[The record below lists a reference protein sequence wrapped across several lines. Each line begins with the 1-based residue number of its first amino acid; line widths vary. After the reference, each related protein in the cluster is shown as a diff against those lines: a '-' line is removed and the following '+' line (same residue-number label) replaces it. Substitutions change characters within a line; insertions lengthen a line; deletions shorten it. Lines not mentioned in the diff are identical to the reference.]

1 MPVEVILPMLGE
13 TMDEGT
19 IVKWFAEVGDPVH
32 KGEPL
37 YQVETDKAALDVEAP
52 ASGTLRRII
61 HDRGAK
67 VKVLS
72 MVGLIGA
79 PDEDVRAWGPS
90 LPVQPVIRSL
100 SVEPSSAASPAL
112 SRLGRRRQDE
122 GIRRDAL
129 VLPQSSR
136 PAEGPGTLRETG
148 SSRGRANDAAEP
160 ANQAPEEER
169 VFASPRARKLAAG
182 RGVDISYVTGTGPG
196 GRVVEKDVLAHVTT
210 QPAMTPVARK
220 MATDAGL
227 DVSQLGGVGDRRR
240 ITKADLEVS
249 LAKASPPR
257 IDAGP
262 PAPDEG
268 PTLSTLEPEI
278 QALTGLRGIIAQ
290 RMSASA
296 HTTARVTLTTE
307 VDAVELT
314 RLQTLLRES
323 LETALGF
330 AVSYSDILVVVVSRA
345 LREYPYMNVRL
356 TDGGIRTLP
365 QVNVGVAVDTDRGLL
380 VPVIRDADR
389 KGIAEVARVFREL
402 VARAR
407 AGKSTPDDLTGGTF
421 TVTNLGMFDI
431 DAFTPIINPP
441 ECAILGVGRIQE
453 RPAVHAGQICVRQLM
468 VLSLTFDHRV
478 VDGAPA
484 ARFLQRIKQLIEA
497 PALLLA

>member
-19 IVKWFAEVGDPVH
+19 IVKWFAEVGDPVY

-61 HDRGAK
+61 HDQGAK

-72 MVGLIGA
+72 IVGLIGA
-79 PDEDVRAWGPS
+79 PDEDVNAWGPS
-90 LPVQPVIRSL
+90 LPVQPVVRSL

-112 SRLGRRRQDE
+112 SRRQDE
-122 GIRRDAL
+122 GIRRDAS
-129 VLPQSSR
+129 VLPQSCR

-148 SSRGRANDAAEP
+148 SSRDSANDAAEP
-160 ANQAPEEER
+160 ANQAPEKER

-182 RGVDISYVTGTGPG
+182 RGVDLSYVTGTGPG
-196 GRVVEKDVLAHVTT
+196 GRVVEKDVLAHLTT

-220 MATDAGL
+220 MAADAGL
-227 DVSQLGGVGDRRR
+227 DVSQLGGVADRRR
-240 ITKADLEVS
+240 ITKADVEVS
-249 LAKASPPR
+249 LAKGSPPT
-257 IDAGP
+257 
-262 PAPDEG
+262 PDER
-268 PTLSTLEPEI
+268 PALSILEPEV

-314 RLQTLLRES
+314 RLRTLLRES

-345 LREYPYMNVRL
+345 LREHPYMNVRL

-389 KGIAEVARVFREL
+389 KGIVEVARVFREL
-402 VARAR
+402 LARAR

-453 RPAVHAGQICVRQLM
+453 RPAVHAGQICVRQVM